1 MNCDFAPTG
10 EIHKKSGREILRC
23 RRPGCKVFG
32 LMPFSGDP
40 KNLINASGCKV
51 GGPSEAPNLRLRA
64 SESKELF
71 GDSDPTLLGNQIAA
85 LTKAIGIPPCGGCEK
100 RRQWLNKAT
109 LWLRGG

>member
-10 EIHKKSGREILRC
+10 EIHKKSGRKILRC
-23 RRPGCKVFG
+23 RRPGCTVFG
-32 LMPFSGDP
+32 LMPPSGDP

-51 GGPSEAPNLRLRA
+51 GGPSEAPKLRLLA
-64 SESKELF
+64 SETKELF
-71 GDSDPTLLGNQIAA
+71 GDDDPMLWGNRIKA
-85 LTKAIGIPPCGGCEK
+85 LTDAIGIPPCGGCEK